1 MNKLP
6 VGETIG
12 FAYRFTFGQLGTII
26 GLIWAPMVVIA
37 VLRFLPYGLGDTTLS
52 PEQNLAAFN
61 AAQLRIVLFGLA
73 SLFFYACV
81 CVSVTQQALGLRKG
95 GAIFHFAIGRTEL
108 RMWSAFL
115 LLTLILAM
123 LMLGVF
129 LATNGAVMLLARSG
143 NAVLA
148 GGVMLGMLFAGS
160 CLIVFALV
168 RLSFLV
174 APVCVAEG
182 TMGLERGWRLTRGNF
197 WRISGILFVVTLPV
211 VAVTVCAVLG
221 LIGEDLSKLVGV
233 APKLT
238 QEVLQNRMQV
248 ILGRHMAM
256 MIGIDLIAAPF
267 LLGLTLGAS
276 AFAYK
281 TLASASPPPRGAQ
294 AKL

>member
-1 MNKLP
+1 LNKLP
-6 VGETIG
+6 VGSTIG
-12 FAYRFTFGQLGTII
+12 FAYKFAFGQLGTII

-52 PEQNLAAFN
+52 PEQNPAAFN
-61 AAQLRIVLFGLA
+61 AAQLRIVFFGLA

-95 GAIFHFAIGRTEL
+95 GAIFHFALGRTEL
-108 RMWSAFL
+108 RLWIAFL

-123 LMLGVF
+123 LLLGVY
-129 LATNGAVMLLARSG
+129 LATNGVVMLLARTG
-143 NAVLA
+143 NIALA
-148 GGVMLGMLFAGS
+148 EGIMGLMLFAGAS
-160 CLIVFALV
+160 AIMFALV
-168 RLSFLV
+168 RLSFLIVPV
-174 APVCVAEG
+174 AVAEG
-182 TMGLERGWRLTRGNF
+182 TMGLERGWRLTAGNF
-197 WRISGILFVVTLPV
+197 WRISGVLFVVTLPV
-211 VAVTVCAVLG
+211 VVVTVCAIFG
-221 LIGEDLSKLVGV
+221 LIGGDLAKLAAV

-248 ILGRHMAM
+248 IISHHMAM

-281 TLASASPPPRGAQ
+281 TLAAASPPARGAQ
-294 AKL
+294 GKV

>member
-6 VGETIG
+6 AGPTIR
-12 FAYRFTFGQLGTII
+12 FAYSFAFGQLGTII

-37 VLRFLPYGLGDTTLS
+37 VLRFLPYGLGDTALS
-52 PEQNLAAFN
+52 PDQNLAAFN
-61 AAQLRIVLFGLA
+61 AAQLRIVVFGLA

-95 GAIFHFAIGRTEL
+95 TAIFHFAVGRTEL
-108 RMWSAFL
+108 RLWSGFM
-115 LLTLILAM
+115 LLTLILGA
-123 LMLGVF
+123 LLVGVV
-129 LATNGAVMLLARSG
+129 LATDGVVMLLARSG
-143 NAVLA
+143 NAALA
-148 GGVMLGMLFAGS
+148 QGAMGWMLFAGA
-160 CLIVFALV
+160 CAVMFVLV
-168 RLSFLV
+168 RLSFLLV
-174 APVCVAEG
+174 PISVAEG
-182 TMGLERGWRLTRGNF
+182 TMGFERGWRLTSGNF

-211 VAVTVCAVLG
+211 VIVTVGGIIG
-221 LIGEDLSKLVGV
+221 LIGEDLAKLAAV

-248 ILGRHMAM
+248 ILGHHMPM

-281 TLASASPPPRGAQ
+281 TLAAASPPPLK
-294 AKL
+294 AKS